1 MERREPTF
9 NAGNDNSSS
18 ADELARRPVSRN
30 LDEPSRNRPAPAQRE
45 PQAKSSSLTGFAL
58 FIALLAAGAAGFLG
72 WQFFQAQQVLQQAN
86 DRISVLEE
94 QLNVSSQES
103 NQSVLTL
110 GTKLTKLADGQTKHS
125 TLIETNRKTATS
137 NLEKITAQA
146 KEIAA
151 VKQSAAEARSAVNSL
166 KQELAS
172 NKSLVDAS
180 LAKIEPVVSQIEQ
193 KIETLNE
200 DINKLELDMG
210 NFDAIERRLR
220 TAEDNLK
227 AIDDFRRTTN
237 REILQLKQ
245 QAAAPK

>member
-18 ADELARRPVSRN
+18 ADEVARRPVPSRN
-30 LDEPSRNRPAPAQRE
+30 LDEPSRNRPAHRE
-45 PQAKSSSLTGFAL
+45 PQAKSSSLPGFAL
-58 FIALLAAGAAGFLG
+58 FIALLAAGGAGFLG
-72 WQFFQAQQVLQQAN
+72 WQLFQAQQLLQQAG

-110 GTKLTKLADGQTKHS
+110 GTKVNKLADGQTKQAA
-125 TLIETNRKTATS
+125 LIETNRKSAAS

-151 VKQSAAEARSAVNSL
+151 VKQSAAEAKTAVNNL
-166 KQELAS
+166 KQGLAN
-172 NKSLVDAS
+172 NKSLVEAS

-193 KIETLNE
+193 KIEALNE

-210 NFDAIERRLR
+210 NFDVIERRLR

-245 QAAAPK
+245 QSTAVPK